1 MSKSRLSKGVS
12 LSLRYID
19 RAGGRQAI
27 YLETYIHG
35 KRKFEPLKL
44 TLVPEVGKEE
54 IRANKQTLK
63 KANAILKERKKA
75 VIADEELNK
84 PKYKESDITLYDSV
98 PLLVWLTRCS
108 ELKKQSGQDC
118 RYINRLIQVIESF
131 SPKVC
136 LDEMD
141 RIYCLDFI
149 NYLKI
154 KGRTPKGKRYKEKTM
169 FNYQCELVTALNCA
183 VHDGLI
189 NMNPFTL
196 LQPHEKFKNRESQRD
211 YLTIDEVKRL
221 IATPCREQIV
231 KQAYLFACSCGLR
244 LGDLLAITWK
254 DISHD
259 GERAILATKVH
270 KTKRPIFLPL
280 GRQALRW
287 MPERKEDGKDDD
299 RIFSDLKENTLSEVL
314 NEWAASAGI
323 DKNVTFHTSR
333 HTFATTM
340 LTLGADLYT
349 VSKLLGHTSV
359 RHTQIYA
366 RIVNR
371 KKDIAVS
378 LVDNVFPVSDKG
390 SRQRKKIKTEKGRTE
405 R

>member
-1 MSKSRLSKGVS
+1 MAKSKLSSGVS
-12 LSLRYID
+12 LSLRYMD
-19 RAGGRQAI
+19 RAGGKQAI

-35 KRKFEPLKL
+35 KRKFESLKL
-44 TLVPEVGKEE
+44 ALVPEIGKEE
-54 IRANKQTLK
+54 IRANRQTLK

-75 VIADEELNK
+75 IIADEELNK
-84 PKYKESDITLYDSV
+84 PKYKESVITIYNNVS
-98 PLLVWLTRCS
+98 LLDWLARCA
-108 ELKKQSGQDC
+108 EIKKQSGMDC
-118 RYINRLIQVIESF
+118 SYIDRLIKVVETF
-131 SPKVC
+131 SPNVC
-136 LDEMD
+136 LNEID
-141 RIYCLDFI
+141 RKYCLDFI
-149 NYLKI
+149 THLRS
-154 KGRTPKGKRYKEKTM
+154 KGRTPKGERYKEKTM
-169 FNYQCELVTALNCA
+169 FNYQCELVTALNSA

-189 NMNPFTL
+189 NTNPFTL

-221 IATPCREQIV
+221 IATPCKEQTV

-259 GERAILATKVH
+259 GERTILATKIH

-287 MPERKEDGKDDD
+287 MPERKEDNKDDD
-299 RIFSDLKENTLSEVL
+299 RIFQELKANTLNEVL

-323 DKNVTFHTSR
+323 NKNVTFHTSR

-359 RHTQIYA
+359 RHTQIYV
-366 RIVNR
+366 RIVNK
-371 KKDIAVS
+371 KKDDAVN
-378 LVDNVFPVSDKG
+378 LVDDVFTVADKG
-390 SRQRKKIKTEKGRTE
+390 SKQKKEKNIQ
-405 R
+405 